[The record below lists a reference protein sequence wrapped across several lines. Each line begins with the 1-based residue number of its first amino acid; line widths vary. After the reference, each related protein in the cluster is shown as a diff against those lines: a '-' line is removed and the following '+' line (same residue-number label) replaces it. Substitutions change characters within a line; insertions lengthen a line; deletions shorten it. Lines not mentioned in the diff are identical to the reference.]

1 MKLIINDE
9 RIAVTGQPAIGN
21 EEIRYPLAA
30 APASIGDTIRLE
42 TDTGMELRR
51 DLTTD
56 WLRVYLDG
64 TTLVLTNTPEPEPTP
79 EPDLEELRA
88 AKLTELNDAC
98 DAAIA
103 EGCDVT
109 LSDGAT
115 GHIRLTIADQI
126 NLSTAQGAIQAGKSG
141 YAYHLDGS
149 LCELYPAADIAAMA
163 QAATAHV
170 LYHQTDCNHA
180 RAWANQAATA
190 EEIGG
195 IIYGADLPAEL
206 AEHMA
211 ALLAALT
218 ETEESI

>member
-1 MKLIINDE
+1 MKLIINGEAITVTE
-9 RIAVTGQPAIGN
+9 RPSIGAG
-21 EEIRYPLAA
+21 EIRYPLAA
-30 APASIGDTIRLE
+30 APAAIGDTIRLE

-51 DLTTD
+51 DLTVD

-64 TTLVLTNTPEPEPTP
+64 TTLVLTNTPVPEPTP
-79 EPDLEELRA
+79 EPGLAELRA

-98 DAAIA
+98 DTAIA
-103 EGCDVT
+103 AGCDVT
-109 LSDGAT
+109 LSDGST

-149 LCELYPAADIAAMA
+149 LCELYPASDIAAMA

-170 LYHQTDCNHA
+170 LYHQTYCNHA

-190 EEIGG
+190 EEIGE

-211 ALLAALT
+211 ALLAALA